1 MLLAVILMKRHPKS
15 MATRGGGPTASGT
28 DGNDYSH
35 RETIVAQYYI
45 RPPPKS
51 QPKGMGY
58 SDDINNDP
66 GVYEPEDQ
74 HMHKSPL
81 SYPDTK
87 DFIAQFMKT
96 PEQHNP
102 TYPLPPQQQYPSQ
115 PCIESPPSV
124 SLNTGSC
131 YSNVPNPINVPNG
144 MVMVPANQMMMLA
157 PQWMFGQQGTQIPQ
171 HINVS
176 TAPNS
181 RPVTPIPSPEP
192 PPIPQPT
199 FKDTNLP
206 SDYKGLGGPDS
217 VPFRMPKKTKAFNT
231 KSEALGVIL
240 DPQYSCNTFRTLIDI
255 LVLGLFPVLVGF
267 AANFSELYRYASSK
281 DIEKVETWNGFP
293 VSVLWS
299 GNPERRKRILWITYN
314 VSGSIENIPSR
325 NFTDYQLIRVN
336 ATPKFAQ
343 KRSLIFGRKQC
354 LKDLCLWI
362 FCSAKKYTRINRRG
376 KRKNDVFDETD
387 FEGRPIQDVRWNK
400 YYDLEV
406 MNDYL
411 EKLKIT
417 YPFKKFHK
425 SGRNRQNKRIFIDG
439 GVHAREWISP
449 AVALYIIYL
458 LVERHEDNSKLI
470 NDFEWLI
477 VPMVN
482 PDGYAH
488 SRTRNRMWRKS
499 RRNNG
504 KGKCYG
510 VDLNRNFGFHWKEG
524 LQVKDLSNPCSEIYA
539 GPTPFSE
546 PETKAIEQTILNYN
560 KTIIAYFSL
569 HSYSQLWTFPWSYKL
584 PDRESSKYYDLYTAA
599 KKAVNSLESLYGTN
613 YVFGS
618 SSELSYLS
626 SGTSDDWM
634 YGVAGIKYSFTIEL
648 RDEGKYGFLLP
659 SSQIVPTAEETFAGI
674 SALIADICDK

>member
-1 MLLAVILMKRHPKS
+1 

-217 VPFRMPKKTKAFNT
+217 VPFRMPKNEVAPRSAISPKKSLIDELYLAPTSDVRQRSNRTIMNTEIAQT
-231 KSEALGVIL
+231 KSRLKWSVLFHYVLGFILFAKLVPDIL
-240 DPQYSCNTFRTLIDI
+240 DRLGIFVLEIEELLIPKAKLWELFWILSIPATLLGLLSSKKSNASMMTKFFYSI

-293 VSVLWS
+293 VSVLWYVYLFMALQAHLFELYFAKTLIKVWQ
-299 GNPERRKRILWITYN
+299 PRK
-314 VSGSIENIPSR
+314 
-325 NFTDYQLIRVN
+325 
-336 ATPKFAQ
+336 
-343 KRSLIFGRKQC
+343 
-354 LKDLCLWI
+354 
-362 FCSAKKYTRINRRG
+362 KKT
-376 KRKNDVFDETD
+376 
-387 FEGRPIQDVRWNK
+387 Q
-400 YYDLEV
+400 
-406 MNDYL
+406 
-411 EKLKIT
+411 
-417 YPFKKFHK
+417 
-425 SGRNRQNKRIFIDG
+425 
-439 GVHAREWISP
+439 
-449 AVALYIIYL
+449 
-458 LVERHEDNSKLI
+458 
-470 NDFEWLI
+470 
-477 VPMVN
+477 
-482 PDGYAH
+482 
-488 SRTRNRMWRKS
+488 
-499 RRNNG
+499 
-504 KGKCYG
+504 
-510 VDLNRNFGFHWKEG
+510 
-524 LQVKDLSNPCSEIYA
+524 
-539 GPTPFSE
+539 
-546 PETKAIEQTILNYN
+546 
-560 KTIIAYFSL
+560 
-569 HSYSQLWTFPWSYKL
+569 
-584 PDRESSKYYDLYTAA
+584 
-599 KKAVNSLESLYGTN
+599 
-613 YVFGS
+613 
-618 SSELSYLS
+618 
-626 SGTSDDWM
+626 
-634 YGVAGIKYSFTIEL
+634 
-648 RDEGKYGFLLP
+648 
-659 SSQIVPTAEETFAGI
+659 
-674 SALIADICDK
+674 